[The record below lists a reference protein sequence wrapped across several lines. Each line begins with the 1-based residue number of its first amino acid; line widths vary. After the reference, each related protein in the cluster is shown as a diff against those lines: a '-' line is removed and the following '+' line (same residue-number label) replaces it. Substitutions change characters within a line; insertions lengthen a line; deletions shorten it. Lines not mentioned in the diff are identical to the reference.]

1 MKTRQPGFFGS
12 LFDLKFNNYVTSRIV
27 RGAYRLTIVL
37 TVNAT
42 MFWWLM
48 AYELP
53 WWMGWEIKLTIFA
66 LAPTSA
72 IIGLAITRIALEY
85 LIVIFQIDEKLT
97 VIAEHTRKDEEITA
111 TGTLESSKLQER
123 DRAAPDDYEKTR
135 EKLIEV
141 IDDRGEITTEE
152 WPV

>member
-1 MKTRQPGFFGS
+1 MRTRQPGFFGS
-12 LFDLKFNNYVTSRIV
+12 LFDLSFHNYVTSRIV
-27 RGAYRLTIVL
+27 RGAYRLAIVL

-42 MFWWLM
+42 MFWWLV

-53 WWMGWEIKLTIFA
+53 WWIGWEVKLTIFA

-97 VIAEHTRKDEEITA
+97 LIAEHAGHDPERK
-111 TGTLESSKLQER
+111 
-123 DRAAPDDYEKTR
+123 AADQ
-135 EKLIEV
+135 L
-141 IDDRGEITTEE
+141 
-152 WPV
+152 